1 MVFQDI
7 NYSQIQVPENAIHP
21 AKIIDRVFSFVI
33 DYLVISPFVM
43 FALYLVFNNGFVF
56 AKNNPLAPENDLFY
70 ILMVVSFL
78 FLFSLVQL
86 LFVEIW
92 KATPGQYFL
101 KIRFEFD
108 EVNSLSMLRLFFRQI
123 LFWFSFGLLGIPFLS
138 VLTNKRRRTFYDQVA
153 DVSVVTAKAEAFS
166 FSFEHEFK
174 YWRALVA
181 TLTVFFIFI
190 FSTFVWTNY
199 KHIVGRSVS
208 FAQLQEKNFFCDGL
222 ESFEYGKRLEAAV
235 ALNLVNQLSDE
246 CLNREADFVLWKQK
260 YDSYSMAYYA
270 KSLTTDDSEKEAKYL
285 SQACEGQDSIA
296 QNSESHD
303 GEARSL
309 GCRIAKAFETQ
320 QFEELYDSLNEE
332 GLLTDVLKYEMA
344 LKLEKTAEAAA
355 NFEKLAHYNS
365 LKPMRKY
372 QLLEML
378 AVGDVV
384 EKSQRA
390 PASVTDDQIEA
401 YTKVKPEA
409 EASEAQV
416 TKSERHGKIM
426 ELLENL

>member
-7 NYSQIQVPENAIHP
+7 NYSQIQVTEKTIHP
-21 AKIIDRVFSFVI
+21 AKIIDRIFSFVI

-70 ILMVVSFL
+70 ILMAASFL

-108 EVNSLSMLRLFFRQI
+108 EVNSLSMVRLFFRQI
-123 LFWFSFGLLGIPFLS
+123 LFWFSFGLLGMPFLS

-153 DVSVVTAKAEAFS
+153 DVSVVTTKEEAFS
-166 FSFEHEFK
+166 FTFEHEFK

-181 TLTVFFIFI
+181 TLTVFFVFI
-190 FSTFVWTNY
+190 FSTFVWSNY
-199 KHIVGRSVS
+199 KHIVGRAVS
-208 FAQLQEKNFFCDGL
+208 FAQLQDKKFFCDGL
-222 ESFEYGKRLEAAV
+222 ESFEYDKRLEAAV

-246 CLNREADFVLWKQK
+246 CLDREADFVLWKQK

-270 KSLTTDDSEKEAKYL
+270 KSLTTDDSEKESKYL
-285 SQACEGQDSIA
+285 SQAC
-296 QNSESHD
+296 D
-303 GEARSL
+303 GEAAEARTL
-309 GCRIAKAFETQ
+309 GCRVASAFEKQ
-320 QFEELYDSLNEE
+320 QFNELYESLSEQS
-332 GLLTDVLKYEMA
+332 LLSDVLKYEMA
-344 LKLEKTAEAAA
+344 LKLQKTEEAEESFA
-355 NFEKLAHYNS
+355 KLSQYNS

-378 AVGDVV
+378 NQGDVV
-384 EKSQRA
+384 EENKRA
-390 PASVTDDQIEA
+390 PASVSDDELEA
-401 YTKVKPEA
+401 YTKVKPE
-409 EASEAQV
+409 SEVPAAQV
-416 TKSERHGKIM
+416 IKSERHTKIM